1 MKWLVLV
8 LLLQS
13 GLAVADIP
21 PGPPPS
27 AKGPDRA
34 DKEGF
39 EPVTDRDLD
48 KARVDESV
56 SGPNLI
62 AAAYGFILA
71 ALVLYAWSIG
81 RRAQRVEGELNNLH
95 ARIAK
100 RLEDAGKASKAG

>member
-27 AKGPDRA
+27 AKRA